1 MESKNVYNS
10 NVEADSMLQTL
21 SYMLIQKKCPVFKKL
36 CLGKRCMSFSE
47 GTVYETIV
55 TADSNLDTVF
65 KIVEPC
71 CLSPLV
77 TGTIEVER
85 DF

>member
-1 MESKNVYNS
+1 MGDPFKNYEDANNYVMS
-10 NVEADSMLQTL
+10 L
-21 SYMLIQKKCPVFKKL
+21 SHKIIQKKKCPVFKKK
-36 CLGKRCMSFSE
+36 CLGDDCMSFYG

-65 KIVEPC
+65 KIVAPAC
-71 CLSPLV
+71 MSPLV

-85 DF
+85 YF